1 MMNFNKIKLSNKLII
16 GFSLMILLI
25 ISACSIS
32 IFRLNQISQNINQLV
47 NVDNE
52 KLNLAYS
59 MRGNINKIAISL
71 RNIAISNDLNY
82 INEQKKIIDENKAL
96 YSQNSKKIDELIYT
110 EEGKNNFKKV
120 KDSGEIG
127 MSAFDDAVKKG
138 ARVDVTDE
146 ELQSILNGLEKPQN
160 DLLTNIQNFVDGQVQ
175 YNHTQGE
182 IAQQTTATATKL
194 MITILFLSIIFA
206 IICTY
211 LIRKSIVNQVK
222 EVMNGAAKLAEGNFN
237 LQMNAVSNDEIGKTI
252 NALSSAVGKLN
263 DSMVLIRD
271 EADGILNGSERT
283 KEMFS
288 VMRSQIEQI
297 SASTEEISAGME
309 ESSAAVEEVT
319 SMTSTVKEE
328 VNITAGNAEEGLNV
342 ALNIQKKAI
351 DINKDSVK
359 AKENAEKI
367 YEDTKTKLEKALSEV
382 EVVNEILVMVTS
394 INAISEQTNLLALN
408 AAIEAARAGEQGK
421 GFAVVADEIRNLA
434 EQSSSTVAEIQNK
447 VYLVLNAVGKLSNS
461 SEEVLSFIEKDVLKD
476 YAKLITVSNEYEK
489 DGNTVKEIIEKFA
502 EVARSVSDSVDQIT
516 KSMEDVAATV
526 SDVARTSGDI
536 AASVMEVNS
545 KNESLSIVAKESA
558 ESAIKLEGLIQEF
571 KLK

>member
-1 MMNFNKIKLSNKLII
+1 MNFNKIKLSNKLII

-82 INEQKKIIDENKAL
+82 MNEQKKIIDENKAL
-96 YSQNSKKIDELIYT
+96 YSQNAKKIDELIYT

-351 DINKDSVK
+351 DINLDSVK

-382 EVVNEILVMVTS
+382 EVVNEILDMVTS

>member
-1 MMNFNKIKLSNKLII
+1 MNFNKIKLSNKLII

-82 INEQKKIIDENKAL
+82 IDQQKKIIDENKAL
-96 YSQNSKKIDELIYT
+96 YYENAKKIDELVYT

-182 IAQQTTATATKL
+182 ITQQTTATATKL
-194 MITILFLSIIFA
+194 MITILILSIIFA

-382 EVVNEILVMVTS
+382 EVVNEILDMVTS

-558 ESAIKLEGLIQEF
+558 ESAIKLECLIQEF

>member
-1 MMNFNKIKLSNKLII
+1 MTT
-16 GFSLMILLI
+16 ILL
-25 ISACSIS
+25 
-32 IFRLNQISQNINQLV
+32 
-47 NVDNE
+47 
-52 KLNLAYS
+52 
-59 MRGNINKIAISL
+59 
-71 RNIAISNDLNY
+71 
-82 INEQKKIIDENKAL
+82 
-96 YSQNSKKIDELIYT
+96 
-110 EEGKNNFKKV
+110 
-120 KDSGEIG
+120 
-127 MSAFDDAVKKG
+127 
-138 ARVDVTDE
+138 
-146 ELQSILNGLEKPQN
+146 
-160 DLLTNIQNFVDGQVQ
+160 
-175 YNHTQGE
+175 
-182 IAQQTTATATKL
+182 
-194 MITILFLSIIFA
+194 LSIILA
-206 IICTY
+206 IVCTY
-211 LIRKSIVNQVK
+211 IIRKSIVNQVK
-222 EVMNGAAKLAEGNFN
+222 EVMNGAVKLADGNFD
-237 LQMNAVSNDEIGKTI
+237 LQMNAVSNDEIGNTI

-271 EADGILNGSERT
+271 EADGILKGSERT

-288 VMRSQIEQI
+288 VVSSQIEQI

-367 YEDTKTKLEKALSEV
+367 YEETKTKLEKALSEV
-382 EVVNEILVMVTS
+382 EVVNEILDMVTS
-394 INAISEQTNLLALN
+394 INAIAEQTNLLALN

-421 GFAVVADEIRNLA
+421 GFAVVAEEIRNLA

-502 EVARSVSDSVDQIT
+502 GVARSVSDSVDQIT

-558 ESAIKLEGLIQEF
+558 ESAIKLESLIQEF